1 MGRDLAPVRDLLTPE
16 MYEGMAKDCERLRA
30 ERRIPRME
38 NIAVRSVDVT
48 EAWQESG
55 HDYVTVRFLAS
66 MLDYTID
73 ERSDQVIEGSR
84 SEPVKFEE
92 YWTFVRPVG
101 PNPWQ
106 LSAIQQAA

>member
-1 MGRDLAPVRDLLTPE
+1 MARNMALVRDLLTPE
-16 MYEGMAKDCERLRA
+16 MYERMQKDTERLRI
-30 ERRIPRME
+30 ERRIDHME
-38 NIAVRSVDVT
+38 NIAVRAVDVT

-55 HDYVTVRFLAS
+55 RDYITVRFLAS

-73 ERSDQVIEGSR
+73 DRTNEVVDGSR
-84 SEPVKFEE
+84 SEPVRFEE